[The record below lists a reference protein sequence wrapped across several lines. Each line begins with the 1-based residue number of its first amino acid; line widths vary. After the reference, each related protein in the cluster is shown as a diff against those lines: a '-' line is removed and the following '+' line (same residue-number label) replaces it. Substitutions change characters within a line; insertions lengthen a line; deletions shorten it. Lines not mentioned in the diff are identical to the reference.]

1 MTFRKLALSAL
12 FCVIGGASIA
22 RAADRTPNEVVLEKV
37 RAIPDG
43 GGYNWVAGSTG
54 VPEEIRFKDTLI
66 LSKGKGGTYCCG
78 ITFAVV
84 MQAGTE
90 LGMLDSLS
98 PAEIKLLQKRFYGV
112 PKDAQ
117 ERQCVMALEE
127 AGLGAEVTA
136 DEARAGDFLQFYRDK
151 GGHSVIFLN
160 WVEENGQRIGFTYR
174 SSQKSTN
181 GVGDRTEY
189 FSDAEGKGGKV
200 DRTRMY
206 FGRLGKKPAAGETGR
221 KRPG

>member
-1 MTFRKLALSAL
+1 MQSLHSRRFGFLLALL
-12 FCVIGGASIA
+12 FSVVAPA
-22 RAADRTPNEVVLEKV
+22 VAEDRTPNDVVLEKV

-66 LSKGKGGTYCCG
+66 LRKGEGGTYCCG

-84 MQAGTE
+84 MQAAEE
-90 LGMLDSLS
+90 LKMLDDLS
-98 PAEIKLLQKRFYGV
+98 PADVKLLQKRFYGV

-117 ERQCVMALEE
+117 ELQCVLGLEGSGLGYAVSAEE
-127 AGLGAEVTA
+127 AKP
-136 DEARAGDFLQFYRDK
+136 GDFLQFYRGKD
-151 GGHSVIFLN
+151 GHSVVFLK
-160 WVEENGQRIGFTYR
+160 WVEEKGQRVGFTYR

-181 GVGDRTEY
+181 GVGDKTEY
-189 FSDAEGKGGKV
+189 FSDAAGKEGRV

-206 FGRLGKKPAAGETGR
+206 FGRLGKK
-221 KRPG
+221 